1 MNLKKVAIFA
11 SVISCFSIYSAVAWS
26 AELTFTKAL
35 SLFGVTGV
43 IILGLSVMAV
53 GVIFERFAGL
63 RKKFILP
70 DGLVSQVRELWQ
82 ADQHDAIA
90 ELCKASNST
99 LGKVLGYVNQHRH
112 QSLQTISTGAGDI
125 ASMDLRRHLQRAYP
139 LAVVATIAPLAGL
152 LGTVLGMIEAF
163 YVVAATGS
171 IGDPAIL
178 ADGISKALLTTAAG
192 LSAALPAL
200 GFHHYFKNRT
210 VMYGISL
217 EEAINELTADW
228 FSGREQKNAH

>member
-11 SVISCFSIYSAVAWS
+11 SVISCFSIYSAVSWS

-99 LGKVLGYVNQHRH
+99 LGKVL
-112 QSLQTISTGAGDI
+112 
-125 ASMDLRRHLQRAYP
+125 
-139 LAVVATIAPLAGL
+139 
-152 LGTVLGMIEAF
+152 
-163 YVVAATGS
+163 
-171 IGDPAIL
+171 
-178 ADGISKALLTTAAG
+178 
-192 LSAALPAL
+192 
-200 GFHHYFKNRT
+200 
-210 VMYGISL
+210 
-217 EEAINELTADW
+217 
-228 FSGREQKNAH
+228 

>member
-1 MNLKKVAIFA
+1 MNYKKMGLYLVVL
-11 SVISCFSIYSAVAWS
+11 SYSTTAWS
-26 AELTFTKAL
+26 AELTLAKTL

-43 IILGLSVMAV
+43 IILGLSVLAI
-53 GVIFERFAGL
+53 GVVFERFAGL

-70 DGLVSQVRELWQ
+70 DGLIEQVEALWQ
-82 ADQHDAIA
+82 TGQHDAIA
-90 ELCKASNST
+90 ALCKAQPST
-99 LGKVLGYVNQHRH
+99 LGKVLGFINRHRD
-112 QSLQTISTGAGDI
+112 QGLGVISTGAGDI

-192 LSAALPAL
+192 LSVALPAL
-200 GFHHYFKNRT
+200 GFHHYFKSRT
-210 VMYGISL
+210 VMYGLSL
-217 EEAINELTADW
+217 EEIVNELTAQW
-228 FSGREQKNAH
+228 FSVKESRDAD

>member
-1 MNLKKVAIFA
+1 MNLKKVVIFA
-11 SVISCFSIYSAVAWS
+11 SVISCFSIYSAVSWS

-70 DGLVSQVRELWQ
+70 DGLAQQVRELWQ
-82 ADQHDAIA
+82 AGQHDAIA

-228 FSGREQKNAH
+228 FSDREQKNAH

>member
-1 MNLKKVAIFA
+1 MDYKRVFFFA
-11 SVISCFSIYSAVAWS
+11 GTVSYVVTFSAFAWS
-26 AELTFTKAL
+26 AELTLTKTL
-35 SLFGVTGV
+35 SLFGVTGL
-43 IILGLSVMAV
+43 IILGLSVV
-53 GVIFERFAGL
+53 GVGVVFERFAGL
-63 RKKFILP
+63 RKKFIIP
-70 DGLVSQVRELWQ
+70 DGLTQQVRELWQ
-82 ADQHDAIA
+82 AGQHDAIA
-90 ELCKASNST
+90 ELCKLRSST
-99 LGKVLGYVNQHRH
+99 LGKVLGFINQHRH

-192 LSAALPAL
+192 LSAAIPAL
-200 GFHHYFKNRT
+200 GFHHYFKSRT
-210 VMYGISL
+210 VMYGLSL
-217 EEAINELTADW
+217 EEVINELTAEW
-228 FSGREQKNAH
+228 FSARE

>member
-11 SVISCFSIYSAVAWS
+11 SVISCFSIYSAVSWS

-70 DGLVSQVRELWQ
+70 DGLAQQVRELWQ
-82 ADQHDAIA
+82 AGQHDAIA